1 MKQRT
6 DSAIRTTA
14 NVSKKICVSAPGRI
28 CLFGEHQDYLNLP
41 VITAAINRRVA
52 VCATPIPERKIHLHL
67 PDIGSEEQ
75 FEFNGAEVPYRK
87 ERDYLRSA
95 FNVLRREGYAL
106 TQGLEGDVR
115 GNIPINSGTSS
126 SSALIVAWI
135 RLLSEF
141 STRGGITD
149 PEMIARLAHQA
160 EVTEFQ
166 EPGGMMDH
174 YACSV
179 GGVLF
184 QEFYPTVSVRPL
196 VNITDTFVLGD
207 SLQPKDTKGILAR
220 VRGTIQRGV
229 ELLMRIWPEFSLRES
244 SLEEAAGYLPQLPE
258 QEAAYVKGA
267 LENRDLTLQGRR
279 LLSQPSLDKRRFGA
293 LLNAQQQIL
302 RNVFRIST
310 PKIDA
315 MLQAALEAGA
325 YGGKINGSGGGGCM
339 FVYAPENPKKIAK
352 AIEEA
357 GGKAYIITLDSGVK
371 VERNR

>member
-6 DSAIRTTA
+6 DSATRTTA

-41 VITAAINRRVA
+41 VITAAINRRVT

-87 ERDYLRSA
+87 ERDYFRSA

-196 VNITDTFVLGD
+196 INITDTFVLGD

-244 SLEEAAGYLPQLPE
+244 SLEEATGYLPQLPE

-302 RNVFRIST
+302 RDVFRIST

-357 GGKAYIITLDSGVK
+357 GGKAYIITLDAGVK

>member
-1 MKQRT
+1 MKQTT
-6 DSAIRTTA
+6 DSEIRTQIGV
-14 NVSKKICVSAPGRI
+14 NKKICVSAPGRI

-41 VITAAINRRVA
+41 VITAAINRRVTI
-52 VCATPIPERKIHLHL
+52 CAAPIREHKIHLRL
-67 PDIGSEEQ
+67 PDIGDEEY
-75 FEFNGAEVPYRK
+75 FEFNNTEVPYEK
-87 ERDYLRSA
+87 ERDYFRSA
-95 FNVLRREGYAL
+95 FNVLRREGFTI
-106 TQGLEGDVR
+106 TQGLDGDVR

-141 STRGGITD
+141 SVQGGISD
-149 PEMIARLAHQA
+149 PEFIARLAHQA
-160 EVTEFQ
+160 EVIEFR

-184 QEFYPTVSVRPL
+184 QEFYPEVSVSPL

-229 ELLMRIWPEFSLRES
+229 EQLKRIWPEFSLRES
-244 SLEEAAGYLPQLPE
+244 SLEQAAGYLPQLPE

-279 LLSQPSLDKRRFGA
+279 LLSQPTLDKRRFGE

-302 RNVFRIST
+302 RDVFRIST

-315 MLQAALEAGA
+315 MLKAALDAGA

-339 FVYAPENPKKIAK
+339 FVYAPENPQKIAN

-371 VERNR
+371 VEPNE

>member
-6 DSAIRTTA
+6 DSAIRTMA

-41 VITAAINRRVA
+41 VITAAINRRVT

-87 ERDYLRSA
+87 ERDYFRSA

-244 SLEEAAGYLPQLPE
+244 SLEEATGYLPQLPE

-279 LLSQPSLDKRRFGA
+279 LLSQFSLDKRRFGA

-302 RNVFRIST
+302 RDVFRIST

-315 MLQAALEAGA
+315 MLQAAMEAGA